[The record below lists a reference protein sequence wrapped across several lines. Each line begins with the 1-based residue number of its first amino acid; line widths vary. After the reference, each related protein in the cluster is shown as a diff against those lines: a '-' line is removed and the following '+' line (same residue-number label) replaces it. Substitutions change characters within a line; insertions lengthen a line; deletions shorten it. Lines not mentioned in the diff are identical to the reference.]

1 MNDILFE
8 ILKLVVMISTFSV
21 TAYLVPWLSRKIGAD
36 KLETIA
42 RYTKK
47 CVLAAQQVYW
57 AKTGEEKRKTVQKWL
72 QNYCENHHIAITDEQ
87 IGILIEAAVKEMKI
101 AEGAGDNG

>member
-8 ILKLVVMISTFSV
+8 VLKLVVMISTFAV

-57 AKTGEEKRKTVQKWL
+57 AKTGEEKKKKVQKWL
-72 QNYCENHHIAITDEQ
+72 QKYCESHHIAITDEQ